1 MLLVQE
7 TVLVVGTPAEVEVR
21 MYDYTAQVVHPEEA
35 AAAAA
40 AEAPKREEWAVG
52 RSSAEVGSYF
62 DVDARSVQKPEVV
75 DCAATAGKSLL
86 RQEASAEV
94 VLACSIVEAVPSAPR
109 DFPHERMKKP

>member
-1 MLLVQE
+1 MLVQE
-7 TVLVVGTPAEVEVR
+7 TVLVAGTPAEVEVR

-35 AAAAA
+35 AAAA
-40 AEAPKREEWAVG
+40 EAPKREEWAAG
-52 RSSAEVGSYF
+52 RSGAEVGSYF

-94 VLACSIVEAVPSAPR
+94 VLACSIVEAVRSAPR